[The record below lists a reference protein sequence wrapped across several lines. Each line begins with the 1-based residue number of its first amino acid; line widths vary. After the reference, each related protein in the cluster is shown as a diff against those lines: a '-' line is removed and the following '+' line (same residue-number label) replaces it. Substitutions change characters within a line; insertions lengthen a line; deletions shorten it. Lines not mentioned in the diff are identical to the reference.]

1 MDAGLLYLVWPLAPV
16 KVAVL
21 PSVSLITV
29 KCFSG
34 QGEELEQK
42 VRLSCICSKAHL
54 VFLPVHE
61 TGHWALLV
69 VEQTWPSSSGVAPQP
84 AASGPAAAPAAA
96 DSLADKTACPK

>member
-1 MDAGLLYLVWPLAPV
+1 MGSGLLYLVWPLAPV

-29 KCFSG
+29 KCFAG

-42 VRLSCICSKAHL
+42 VRLSCICSKARL

-61 TGHWALLV
+61 NGHWTLLV
-69 VEQTWPSSSGVAPQP
+69 IEQTWPSSLAVASQP
-84 AASGPAAAPAAA
+84 AAS
-96 DSLADKTACPK
+96 